1 MDFFEWNK
9 VAGGVLAAGLTV
21 ALLKVVGAAP
31 FETEAPAKPGYQ
43 VAVTEEAPA
52 GAATQAATPNAGP
65 DPSIADLLKS
75 ANAEEGAKV
84 AKRCTS
90 CHDLSKGGQN
100 RVGPEMWN
108 MIDSAPATHA
118 AGFAYSD
125 AMKKKGESG
134 TKWGYQELYQY
145 LKDPKAY
152 VPGNKMAFAGIPKPQ
167 ERADLIAYLRTLSD
181 NPPPLPK

>member
-1 MDFFEWNK
+1 MDFYEWNK

-21 ALLKVVGAAP
+21 AVLKVVAATP
-31 FETEAPAKPGYQ
+31 FEVEAPAKPGYE
-43 VAVTEEAPA
+43 VAVTEETPA
-52 GAATQAATPNAGP
+52 GPANQAATAAP
-65 DPSIADLLKS
+65 DPSIDDLLKK
-75 ANAEEGAKV
+75 ANAEDGAKV

-90 CHDLSKGGQN
+90 CHDLSKGGAN
-100 RVGPEMWN
+100 KVGPEMWN
-108 MIDSAPATHA
+108 MIGSAPGTHA

-134 TKWGYQELYQY
+134 TKWGYSELYQY
-145 LKDPKAY
+145 LKDPKAF